1 MINPRIAEVLG
12 QFQPISLAEMEDS
25 ALLERVDTKFIL
37 TEQQLA
43 EMLANISHAYR
54 VLEIKNVRLFQYR
67 TLYFDTLDFALYRQH
82 HSGKRNRHKIRF
94 RCYEDS
100 GLAFLE
106 TKFKVSEDRTIKTRI
121 KVPEIVRDFDDPM
134 QQFLHKNFPIGA
146 EKLTPHREVSN
157 AAAISLC
164 SASMAVG
171 HVACVTARPS
181 VAEILSRP
189 SKTTVAATRG
199 VASEPGT
206 TVAELLRRRTAP
218 TGSNRS
224 HRRHPRGTR
233 AVPHR
238 IPPGGQ
244 RRPSRNVLAPTR
256 PPGAD
261 LGRRPRDRSRGR

>member
-1 MINPRIAEVLG
+1 MHTTSILPLINSEMINPRIAEVLG

-146 EKLTPHREVSN
+146 EKLTPAIENTFLRITLNSKQSTERATLDLRVGFESPGMTSNLPRLVIAEVKQPKFSRR
-157 AAAISLC
+157 SEL
-164 SASMAVG
+164 MHQLEEL
-171 HVACVTARPS
+171 HVRRS
-181 VAEILSRP
+181 SF
-189 SKTTVAATRG
+189 SKYCIG
-199 VASEPGT
+199 VAMHYQNVKHNNLKPT
-206 TVAELLRRRTAP
+206 LLQVDKLIKEF
-218 TGSNRS
+218 
-224 HRRHPRGTR
+224 H
-233 AVPHR
+233 
-238 IPPGGQ
+238 
-244 RRPSRNVLAPTR
+244 
-256 PPGAD
+256 
-261 LGRRPRDRSRGR
+261 